1 MLNEVMI
8 SCDGKRLVKI
18 IIINND
24 CDETLDIYI
33 YIYRVVGDYNGGFQW

>member
-1 MLNEVMI
+1 MI

-24 CDETLDIYI
+24 CDEMLDIYI
-33 YIYRVVGDYNGGFQW
+33 GLWATITEDFNGDFVDR

>member
-1 MLNEVMI
+1 MI

-24 CDETLDIYI
+24 CDEMLDIYI
-33 YIYRVVGDYNGGFQW
+33 YIGLWVTITEDFNGDFVDR